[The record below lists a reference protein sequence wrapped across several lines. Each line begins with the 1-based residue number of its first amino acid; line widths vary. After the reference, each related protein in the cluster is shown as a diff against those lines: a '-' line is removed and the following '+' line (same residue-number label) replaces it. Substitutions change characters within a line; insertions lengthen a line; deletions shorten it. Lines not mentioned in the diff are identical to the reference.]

1 MKLKNKQIIALQNA
15 LDCLDHYE
23 RIQHFREEYTSEEV
37 ACLHE
42 SIICLKN
49 MLNEQ
54 DYNKELDRPF
64 QRVYFDNHEDFL
76 IDTITR

>member
-1 MKLKNKQIIALQNA
+1 MKLKNEEIIALQNA
-15 LDCLDHYE
+15 LDCLDHYQ
-23 RIQHFREEYTSEEV
+23 RMGQFHEEYTPEEV
-37 ACLHE
+37 GCLHE
-42 SIICLKN
+42 SIICLQN

-54 DYNKELDRPF
+54 GYNKELDRPF